1 MIVGLRG
8 KIRKLEP
15 SALHLDTGSVVYEL
29 FISFKT
35 FDLLKDKPQ
44 EEVYLHVFHSITD
57 RNQRLF
63 GFLEENER
71 ALFELL
77 KSLSGIGEL
86 TALRVLSFLTA
97 SELLQIVQA
106 GDSKRLEKIPK
117 VKGKTSEKILFEVKQ
132 NLKKFEFLLE
142 MEKGKKITLP
152 QEFDLAIQALVQLG
166 YDERTASKE
175 VKRITDTGIHSI
187 PDIIREVLKSN

>member
-8 KIRKLEP
+8 NIRKLEP
-15 SALHLDTGSVVYEL
+15 NTLHLDTGSVVYEL

-35 FDLLKDKPQ
+35 FDLLKDKPK
-44 EEVYLHVFHSITD
+44 ENVYLHVFHSITD

-63 GFLEENER
+63 GFLEEKER

-132 NLKKFEFLLE
+132 NFKKFEFLLE
-142 MEKGKKITLP
+142 MEKGKEITLP

-175 VKRITDTGIHSI
+175 VKRVTDTGIHSI